1 MSTDL
6 VRPSRDG
13 DQFHYIRGARLCL
26 EMLPESAALAAVS
39 IEGVPA
45 GEDIEP
51 GLEVIDLGLYYGS
64 PDFATAERIHYRQF
78 KHSTLHTE
86 DEWTASGLRKTL
98 EGFAGRYVELVDRF
112 GREDVTARFI
122 FEFETNRPIASA
134 VIGALED
141 LTAGVESKRS
151 SYLRKVIGLSGE
163 ALQSFASILKMLPGA
178 SNFLGQR
185 ELLERDF
192 RAYLPD
198 NDKDAPLKL
207 KDLVA
212 RKATSEFAK
221 NPEITRL
228 DVLKAIGADIRD
240 LFPAPALIEV
250 PEALLER
257 EQMQE
262 LLASVEASPGS
273 TILYADGGVGK
284 SVVATRIGSRLP
296 EGSESFVYDC
306 FGNGGYRSAS
316 GYRHRPRDGL
326 VQLANEMAS
335 ASLCDPLIP
344 TSKAEDPAFVQAF
357 MARVAQASSLLAE
370 RSTEA
375 LLCLVIDAADNA
387 EMAAAEAN
395 DGPSFPRLLLRENFP
410 DNVRVVLTARPHRVP
425 LLNPP
430 PHVRQIELH
439 PFSEDETALNL
450 RSRFSGSSLQD
461 AREFHRL
468 TSHNPRVQ
476 RVALEAGTTLADVL
490 AKLGPTPRTVE
501 DTIGALLDQAIAS
514 VRDAAVGLEQT
525 QIDRLCT
532 ALATLRP
539 FVPLDV
545 VAATA
550 HVPVE
555 LVRSI
560 AHDLGRPLLIRE
572 DAVQFRDEPTETWFR
587 QRFRPT
593 PDELSSFVTRLRPL
607 TAQSAYVAA
616 VLPQLMLEAGQFDAL
631 VDLALSGEAL
641 PEESAIARRDV
652 ELQRLQFALKAA
664 LRSKRFPE
672 AAKLALK
679 AGGEAAADARQ
690 QRLLSANTDLAS
702 RFLEANQ
709 LVEQVSRRLIVGG
722 SWTGS
727 EAAYEA
733 ALLSGN
739 SALGGDARGRLRIA
753 YDWVGHWARSL
764 GTEESDHQQNAMQ
777 DKDIAELQLAEL
789 NLHGPNM
796 CAAQLR
802 RWRPREVSFRV
813 GLLLVRRLVDAGRFE
828 EIDALAIAAGNDLGF
843 LLAIAVELAQV
854 GRSPPKP
861 AVKRAVAL
869 AFSRHVRIK
878 SPGSWDGE
886 RILVGAITA
895 LVTAAVRHRT
905 GSKRVLASLLGRYL
919 PKGPPR
925 SLYSNIAH
933 VQDDR
938 FTYLRAYVLRAALRN
953 TPLALEALAHSDIRK
968 SIKEKHDHD
977 PDARRF
983 REDVGA
989 LLPWHEL
996 WTQVQLGI
1004 VALID
1009 LPVLIEKARERS
1021 RAAEGHSYGERSATS
1036 DEVARLWAELLLTA
1050 DEPAPLWQEFE
1061 RWMASLKQPLYV
1073 PTLTYLVRCAAREE
1087 GQQRQALTLAQRA
1100 FALIESE
1107 REDAE
1112 SKAESYV
1119 LLARAILLAS
1129 EAEARQ
1135 YFELAILVSG
1145 RIGDE
1150 NLSRWQALL
1159 HLAEASGRG
1168 GRDDPET
1175 AYRLARAAELTYDY
1189 VARDKH
1195 FDWEYTTE
1203 ALVGLSARS
1212 GPAIL
1217 SRWMDRR
1224 FGREERLLPELVSE
1238 LVKRGRL
1245 DPRDSLPLIAIRAW
1259 WEYEQIL
1266 EDALCVCKSER
1277 ERESA
1282 ARFAVDYMQFAG
1294 ASSHRWRRVQEL
1306 LDKYALQ
1313 AIDVAPMLRRAQRT
1327 EAGPEHRER
1336 TVYAPT
1342 AEEKGVDWD
1351 AIFEG
1356 VNLTNG
1362 SEIEIALQRYRALGL
1377 GFYREELLK
1386 QAYERVRAGEE
1397 SAFIDALS
1405 SSCPLDLYDTRALL
1419 QSLPLEWK
1427 NRLSVRPALARFVKE
1442 SYRRSAF
1449 SVSVD
1454 RHYQLLPIELASDA
1468 AGLSPRDLI
1477 AEAVDAIGATAL
1489 PVGAG
1494 GLFQLVGLLAQLVT
1508 GDAAHHTLQ
1517 YGLDLLEPALR
1528 PNDGDGPWSETLFP
1542 PESVEASIAGYIWGA
1557 LGSPVAA
1564 RRWEAAHAV
1573 RALCRLGRKD
1583 LLRALVARA
1592 ETDGAGPF
1600 ADAQLHFYRLHALQW
1615 LLLALSRASQESG
1628 AVVAEHEAFLRRHAS
1643 RENPHVLIRQIAAD
1657 AVLALHHQHELALS
1671 DPDAQALR
1679 GINRSSLQPIQSK
1692 SYERDHLGRAK
1703 RPYEEHRFVFGYDFP
1718 KYWLA
1723 PLGRAFAISEEEM
1736 EIEAEK
1742 VIRDDWGLEENGN
1755 WDRDARAARG
1765 FFRDEWRRGQGSAS
1779 RNDDLR
1785 FYLGYHATMTTAGK
1799 LLETHPLHEDP
1810 EDDWSSFGHWLAD
1823 HGLTRRDGLWLTDRR
1838 DSTPAELEELPKYRD
1853 EEWPGSLSDEDLM
1866 PLLRPREHGIVVAG
1880 WWTTYAGRRRQ
1891 RTSINSALVTAARTD
1906 ALGRALQTARSPQLY
1921 KVPDYDDHLEI
1932 DQNGYAFKGWIS
1944 ETGSD
1949 RALDEFDPWAADI
1962 SSRFFVPA
1970 LPFVEMLGIKPDLAE
1985 RIWRDSTGEPQLW
1998 LDIWSEGTG
2007 EDDSRAGGGKR
2018 LIASSS
2024 LLDRLM
2030 EATGLNVLFEISVER
2045 KLAYDDYERRRGKEG
2060 NNGAEITGIFT
2071 LKRHQGLTASPR
2083 GHSSRRETRRRT
2095 RT

>member
-1 MSTDL
+1 
-6 VRPSRDG
+6 
-13 DQFHYIRGARLCL
+13 
-26 EMLPESAALAAVS
+26 MLPASADLAAVS

-45 GEDIEP
+45 AEDVEP

-64 PDFATAERIHYRQF
+64 ANFATAERIHYRQF
-78 KHSTLHTE
+78 KHSTLHAQ
-86 DEWTASGLRKTL
+86 DEWTASGLKKTL
-98 EGFAGRYVELVDRF
+98 EGFAARYQELVDRF
-112 GREDVTARFI
+112 GRDDVAARFV

-134 VIGALED
+134 VTDALAD
-141 LTAGVESKRS
+141 LAAGVESTRS
-151 SYLRKVIGLSGE
+151 TYLRGVIGLSGE
-163 ALQSFASILKMLPGA
+163 ALQSFASMFRLLPGA
-178 SNFLGQR
+178 SGFLGQR

-228 DVLKAIGADIRD
+228 DVLKAIGADTRD

-250 PEALLER
+250 PEALVER
-257 EQMQE
+257 EQMPA
-262 LLASVEASPGS
+262 LIASVEGSPGAS
-273 TILYADGGVGK
+273 IIYADGGVGK
-284 SVVATRIGSRLP
+284 SVVATRIEARLP
-296 EGSESFVYDC
+296 DGSETFVYDC

-357 MARVAQASSLLAE
+357 MTRVAQASSLLAT
-370 RSTEA
+370 RSPDA

-395 DGPSFPRLLLRENFP
+395 DGPSFPRLLLRETFP
-410 DNVRVVLTARPHRVP
+410 SNVRVILTARPHRVS

-430 PHVRQIELH
+430 PHIPQIELC

-450 RSRFSGSSLQD
+450 RSRFPGSSLQD
-461 AREFHRL
+461 VREFHRL

-476 RVALEAGTTLADVL
+476 RVALEAGTTLPDVL
-490 AKLGPTPRTVE
+490 AKLGPTPRTVD

-525 QIDRLCT
+525 QIDRLCA

-550 HVPVE
+550 DVPVE

-593 PDELSSFVTRLRPL
+593 PEELGSFVARLRPL

-631 VDLALSGEAL
+631 VELALSGEAL
-641 PEESAIARRDV
+641 PGESAIARRDV

-690 QRLLSANTDLAS
+690 QRLLSVNTDLAS

-753 YDWVGHWARSL
+753 YDWLGHWIRSL
-764 GTEESDHQQNAMQ
+764 HTGESEREQDKMQ
-777 DKDIAELQLAEL
+777 DEDIAELQLAEL
-789 NLHGPNM
+789 NLHGPDM

-813 GLLLVRRLVDAGRFE
+813 GQLLVRRLIDAGRFD
-828 EIDALAIAAGNDLGF
+828 EIDALAIAAGNDLG
-843 LLAIAVELAQV
+843 LQLAITVELAHV
-854 GRSPPKP
+854 GRSPPKS
-861 AVKRAVAL
+861 AVKRALTLAL
-869 AFSRHVRIK
+869 SRHVKIK

-886 RILVGAITA
+886 RIRLGAITA
-895 LVTAAVRHRT
+895 LVTAALRHRI
-905 GSKRVLASLLGRYL
+905 GARRALARLLGRYL
-919 PKGPPR
+919 PKVPPR
-925 SLYSNIAH
+925 ALYSNIAH

-938 FTYLRAYVLRAALRN
+938 FIYLRAYVLRAALRN
-953 TPLALEALAHSDIRK
+953 RPLFLDTLAHPDIRK
-968 SIKEKHDHD
+968 AIKAKHDHD

-983 REDVGA
+983 REDIGA

-996 WTQVQLGI
+996 WTQLQLGL
-1004 VALID
+1004 VASSN
-1009 LPVLIEKARERS
+1009 LPVLIEKAHERS
-1021 RAAEGHSYGERSATS
+1021 RAAKGHSYRERSATA
-1036 DEVARLWAELLLTA
+1036 DEVARLRGELILA
-1050 DEPAPLWQEFE
+1050 VDESTPMWQEFE
-1061 RWMASLKQPLYV
+1061 QWAGRLKQPLHV
-1073 PTLTYLVRCAAREE
+1073 PTLTSLARRAARKD

-1100 FALIESE
+1100 VSLIESE
-1107 REDAE
+1107 REDAG

-1129 EAEARQ
+1129 EGEARQ

-1150 NLSRWQALL
+1150 NLSRWHALL
-1159 HLAEASGRG
+1159 HLAEASARD
-1168 GRDDPET
+1168 GRDEPET

-1195 FDWEYTTE
+1195 FDWEYTIE
-1203 ALVGLSARS
+1203 AIVGLSARS
-1212 GPAIL
+1212 GPTIL

-1245 DPRDSLPLIAIRAW
+1245 DFRDSLPLIAMRAW

-1266 EDALCVCKSER
+1266 EGALRVCGSER
-1277 ERESA
+1277 ERETA
-1282 ARFAVDYMQFAG
+1282 ARFVVDYMQFAG
-1294 ASSHRWRRVQEL
+1294 ASAKRWRRVQEL
-1306 LDKYALQ
+1306 LGQYEIK
-1313 AIDVAPMLRRAQRT
+1313 AIDITSMLRRAQHT
-1327 EAGPEHRER
+1327 EAETEQRER
-1336 TVYAPT
+1336 TIYVP
-1342 AEEKGVDWD
+1342 EPDQKQVDWD
-1351 AIFEG
+1351 VIFGG
-1356 VNLTNG
+1356 VDLTNG
-1362 SEIEIALQRYRALGL
+1362 PDIEIALQRYRAQGR
-1377 GFYREELLK
+1377 GFYREEFLK
-1386 QAYERVRAGEE
+1386 QAYERVPAGEE
-1397 SAFIDALS
+1397 SAFIDALR

-1419 QSLPLEWK
+1419 ESVPQEWK
-1427 NRLSVRPALARFVKE
+1427 KRLSVRPALARFVRE

-1454 RHYQLLPIELASDA
+1454 RYYQLLPLELASDA
-1468 AGLSPRDLI
+1468 SGLSPRDLI

-1508 GDAAHHTLQ
+1508 GDEALEALQ
-1517 YGLDLLEPALR
+1517 YGLDLLEPALQ
-1528 PNDGDGPWSETLFP
+1528 PKDADGPWSESLSP
-1542 PESVEASIAGYIWGA
+1542 PETVEAALAGYLWGA
-1557 LGSPVAA
+1557 LGSPLAA

-1573 RALCRLGRKD
+1573 RGLCRLGRRGV
-1583 LLRALVARA
+1583 LRALVALA
-1592 ETDGAGPF
+1592 ETDRAGPF
-1600 ADAQLHFYRLHALQW
+1600 ADAQLRFYRLHALQW
-1615 LLLALSRASQESG
+1615 LLLALSRAAQKSG
-1628 AVVAEHEAFLRRHAS
+1628 AVVAEHEAFLRRHAA
-1643 RENPHVLIRQIAAD
+1643 RENRHVLMRQIAAD
-1657 AVLALHHQHELALS
+1657 AVLALHHHHELPLS
-1671 DPDAQALR
+1671 DTEAEALR
-1679 GINRSSLQPIQSK
+1679 AINRSSLQPIQSK
-1692 SYERDHLGRAK
+1692 SYERDRPGRAK
-1703 RPYEEHRFVFGYDFP
+1703 RPYDEQRFSFGIDFP

-1723 PLGRAFAISEEEM
+1723 PLARAFALSEEEM

-1742 VIRDDWGLEENGN
+1742 VIRDDWGLEENGH
-1755 WDRDARAARG
+1755 WDRDVRATRG

-1779 RNDDLR
+1779 RNDDLS
-1785 FYLGYHATMTTAGK
+1785 FYLSYHATMTTAGK
-1799 LLETHPLHEDP
+1799 LLETHPLHEDA
-1810 EDDWSSFGHWLAD
+1810 EDDWSSFGRWLSD
-1823 HGLTRRDGLWLTDRR
+1823 QGLTRRDGQWLSDRR
-1838 DSTPAELEELPKYRD
+1838 DSTPADLEELPKSSD
-1853 EEWPGSLSDEDLM
+1853 DEWPGSLSDEDL
-1866 PLLRPREHGIVVAG
+1866 PALLRPRENAIVVAG
-1880 WWTTYAGRRRQ
+1880 WWAANAGRRRQ
-1891 RTSINSALVTAARTD
+1891 RTSINSALVTADRTD
-1906 ALGRALQTARSPQLY
+1906 ALARALQTAASPQLY
-1921 KVPDYDDHLEI
+1921 KVPDFGDHLEI
-1932 DQNGYAFKGWIS
+1932 DQDHYEFKGWIS
-1944 ETGSD
+1944 ETGHD
-1949 RALDEFDPWAADI
+1949 RALDEFDPWAADM
-1962 SSRFFVPA
+1962 SSRLFVPA
-1970 LPFVEMLGIKPDLAE
+1970 PPFAEMLSIKPDLAQ
-1985 RIWRDSTGEPQLW
+1985 RIWRDETGEPQLW
-1998 LDIWSEGTG
+1998 LEIWSEGTG
-2007 EDDSRAGGGKR
+2007 EDESRAGGGKR
-2018 LIASSS
+2018 LIASTA

-2030 EATGLNVLFEISVER
+2030 AITGQNVLFEISVER
-2045 KLAYDDYERRRGKEG
+2045 KLAYDEHERRWRKEG
-2060 NNGAEITGIFT
+2060 RNASEITGIFT
-2071 LKRHQGLTASPR
+2071 LKREGGLTSSPR
-2083 GHSSRRETRRRT
+2083 GNRSRREARRRT
-2095 RT
+2095 RA